1 MRHSLAPNRASQ
13 AGSYSNSS
21 ATTLAKLLEKKK
33 EYEAVSALE
42 RSSSLYLER
51 IEALGDECDIMANAA
66 EVHGQVLAQWPKMF
80 NVLGQFL
87 ASREQSEAENDL
99 PTPLKTVAEG
109 ERLVRIPLEELQ
121 QGNAEK
127 Q

>member
-1 MRHSLAPNRASQ
+1 MRHSLAPNRVSQ

-51 IEALGDECDIMANAA
+51 IEGLGDECDIMANAA
-66 EVHGQVLAQWPKMF
+66 EG
-80 NVLGQFL
+80 
-87 ASREQSEAENDL
+87 
-99 PTPLKTVAEG
+99 TPALRDTLDVQAHK
-109 ERLVRIPLEELQ
+109 
-121 QGNAEK
+121 
-127 Q
+127 